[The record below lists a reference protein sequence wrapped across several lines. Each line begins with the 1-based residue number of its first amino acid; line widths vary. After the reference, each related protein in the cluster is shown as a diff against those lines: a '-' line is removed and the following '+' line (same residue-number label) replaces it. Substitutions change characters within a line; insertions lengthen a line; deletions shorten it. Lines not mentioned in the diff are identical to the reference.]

1 MTGLLLGGE
10 ALPRGGVV
18 RLGGDLQ
25 REIMILP
32 VGTGANWNPVLL
44 RQAAGNSLPTE
55 ISSRDALALWF
66 CISAEA
72 AGVHYSLAL
81 SPNDAAPALIMK
93 LPG

>member
-1 MTGLLLGGE
+1 
-10 ALPRGGVV
+10 
-18 RLGGDLQ
+18 
-25 REIMILP
+25 
-32 VGTGANWNPVLL
+32 VLL
-44 RQAAGNSLPTE
+44 RQAAGNSLLTE